1 MSSLSSSRGVR
12 CMTVPPGL
20 LLARAPGARWIAPR
34 SPGSESRQALR
45 AVVGDG
51 RAGDLLQRTV
61 RLNGVTDQ
69 LRAIPVDLVEI
80 GVVGRQ
86 PAIARTAGNDSIES
100 PEGAISGNL
109 RARGILQ
116 DGEDVAVDAPAA
128 DVAVTEDRAERQ
140 PVIRGDGQPA
150 QFSGLA
156 WARVERR
163 DRADVEVAVLVDAAQ
178 STPVADG
185 VGEDEAIGP
194 VTQELH
200 VPRGAATAVL
210 ELGLAERAVGAH
222 R

>member
-45 AVVGDG
+45 AVVGNI
-51 RAGDLLQRTV
+51 RAGDFVQRTV

-69 LRAIPVDLVEI
+69 LRGIPVDLVEI

-86 PAIARTAGNDSIES
+86 PAIARTAGNDSIEP
-100 PEGAISGNL
+100 PEGSISGNL
-109 RARGILQ
+109 GAREILR
-116 DGEDVAVDAPAA
+116 DGEDVAVDAIAG
-128 DVAVTEDRAERQ
+128 DVAVTEDCAEHQ

-156 WARVERR
+156 WARVELR
-163 DRADVEVAVLVDAAQ
+163 DRADGDGAVLVD
-178 STPVADG
+178 S
-185 VGEDEAIGP
+185 
-194 VTQELH
+194 
-200 VPRGAATAVL
+200 
-210 ELGLAERAVGAH
+210 
-222 R
+222 